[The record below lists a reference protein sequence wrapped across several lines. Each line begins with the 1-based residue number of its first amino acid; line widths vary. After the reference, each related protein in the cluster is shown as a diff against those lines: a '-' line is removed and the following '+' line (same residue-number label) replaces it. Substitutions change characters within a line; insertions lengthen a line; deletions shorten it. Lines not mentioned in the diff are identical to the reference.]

1 VIKDDNPGVQ
11 GRPALVRRNPKMQ
24 APLRK
29 GKREETLGRAKGV
42 KRTGRSLLFGILLF
56 ALIAASSLAYTWER
70 QVVETMLIEN
80 LLLERRLTLIQRR
93 AEKLTFEVTGLESLG
108 RIRQVAKAELGMAD
122 LDWDDVIVIES
133 KGARSR

>member
-29 GKREETLGRAKGV
+29 GKKEETLGRAKGV

>member
-42 KRTGRSLLFGILLF
+42 KRTGRSLLFGILLL

-70 QVVETMLIEN
+70 QVVETMLSEN

-93 AEKLTFEVTGLESLG
+93 TEKLNFEVTGLESLG
-108 RIRQVAKAELGMAD
+108 RIRRVAKVELGMTD
-122 LDWDDVIVIES
+122 LDWDDVVVIES
-133 KGARSR
+133 KRARSR